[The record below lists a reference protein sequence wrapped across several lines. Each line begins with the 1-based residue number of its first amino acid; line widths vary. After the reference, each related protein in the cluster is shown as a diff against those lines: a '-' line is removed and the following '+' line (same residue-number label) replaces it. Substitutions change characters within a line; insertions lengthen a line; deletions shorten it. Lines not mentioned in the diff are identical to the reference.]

1 MHEKKIRGMK
11 RKTNAMIK
19 QIEEHTKT
27 FPSTFYNDEYWY
39 MPLPVSQAFID
50 LCKTPRKV
58 KRLCI
63 QTLLNQANHLIKIKP
78 SDTHT
83 YRVVT
88 LISIENLWE
97 SQIIVFKND
106 DYFHNFFNRNNEFQ
120 NGFLFQI
127 KLIFGKHGEFQFV
140 LLPKFYTF
148 KKSFMMKMQ
157 SIKRDLV
164 YWRVIL
170 KGVL

>member
-1 MHEKKIRGMK
+1 
-11 RKTNAMIK
+11 MIK

-106 DYFHNFFNRNNEFQ
+106 DYFHNFSIEIMNFKMDF
-120 NGFLFQI
+120 FQI
-127 KLIFGKHGEFQFV
+127 KLIFENMGNFNLSYCPNFTLSRSH
-140 LLPKFYTF
+140 L
-148 KKSFMMKMQ
+148 
-157 SIKRDLV
+157 
-164 YWRVIL
+164 
-170 KGVL
+170 

>member
-11 RKTNAMIK
+11 RKTNTMIK
-19 QIEEHTKT
+19 RIEEHTKT

-39 MPLPVSQAFID
+39 MPLPVSQAFIESH
-50 LCKTPRKV
+50 KTPRKV

-63 QTLLNQANHLIKIKP
+63 QTLIDRVNHLIKIKP

-88 LISIENLWE
+88 IISIENLWR

-106 DYFHNFFNRNNEFQ
+106 DYFQIFSIEIMNFKH
-120 NGFLFQI
+120 GSLFQL
-127 KLIFGKHGEFQFV
+127 KLIFGKLGNFN
-140 LLPKFYTF
+140 LPYCPNVAL
-148 KKSFMMKMQ
+148 SR
-157 SIKRDLV
+157 SHL
-164 YWRVIL
+164 
-170 KGVL
+170 